1 MCQGTTMMAS
11 IPLFQTPQKIGLLT
25 FDLYFLQIP
34 INTIVWEIMQEQGQ
48 GPPLP
53 NTLNS
58 VSATP
63 MPHVKEWHPLVNPD
77 LRNHLVQKL

>member
-1 MCQGTTMMAS
+1 
-11 IPLFQTPQKIGLLT
+11 
-25 FDLYFLQIP
+25 
-34 INTIVWEIMQEQGQ
+34 MQEQGQ